1 MAIVTGPLHSSEAR
15 GKIGGPEGLVYNSYH
30 GHSYVKQNA
39 TPKIEYSDLQKATR
53 LLMVDVI
60 AFWRS
65 ISELDRSTWSQFSQ
79 THLFPHWTGTDK
91 RLTPWAWFA
100 RCNFRLR
107 QLGEPMISTPPYP
120 IADYS
125 IRGLSASW
133 SSPTLSVIW
142 TPAASPPVPAW
153 YLIFWLSHGHEITVH
168 PSIKLCARAIAQPEQ
183 SGSALLTPEAGHF
196 VTLYAQPVSLQ
207 GIPLTPTPLTIAVP

>member
-15 GKIGGPEGLVYNSYH
+15 GSVGALVYNTYH
-30 GHSYVKQNA
+30 GHSYVKA
-39 TPKIEYSDLQKATR
+39 RSTPTIEYSDLQITTR
-53 LLMVDVI
+53 ALMVDVI

-65 ISELDRSTWSQFSQ
+65 ISALDRGTWSQFSQ
-79 THLFPHWTGTDK
+79 EHQFAHWTGTDK

-100 RCNFRLR
+100 RCNFRLK

-125 IRGLSASW
+125 LKDLCASW
-133 SSPTLSVIW
+133 SSPTLNVIW
-142 TPAASPPVPAW
+142 TPAAVAPDPAW
-153 YLIFWLSHGHEITVH
+153 YLIFWLSHGHKVTVH
-168 PSIKLCARAIAQPEQ
+168 PTIKLCHRALAQPEQ
-183 SGSALLTPEAGHF
+183 DGAAALTPESGYF